1 MINYT
6 THSFEEIALT
16 IGKFILVC
24 GEIEFEI
31 TATYPAFTGRQLSA
45 TWMNDSFF
53 NKIGKLQSALDVS
66 IPKHKAYHD
75 LLDKLSAYR
84 DLRNHLSHGFIAI
97 DATSPTPGTYTSIK
111 IGTSKTL
118 YQVTDLK
125 KDLQELIT
133 LRQALNT
140 ANAEAF
146 SAKNLGHLL

>member
-1 MINYT
+1 MSNYT
-6 THSFEEIALT
+6 IPSFEEIALT

-31 TATYPAFTGRQLSA
+31 TASYPAFRGKQLSA
-45 TWMNDSFF
+45 TWMSDSFS
-53 NKIGKLQSALDVS
+53 NKIGKLQAALDVS

-84 DLRNHLSHGFIAI
+84 DLRNHLSHGFVAI

-111 IGTSKTL
+111 IGTSNTS
-118 YQVTDLK
+118 YQVSDLK
-125 KDLQELIT
+125 KELKDLIT
-133 LRQALNT
+133 LQQALNT
-140 ANAEAF
+140 ANAEAL